1 MDDTKSPL
9 QEPRI
14 AHLLRVPAGVPF
26 LHLSGFPLVNTI
38 GAWLTRKF
46 TTTSILVV
54 IVYIHYIFFIPSG
67 THNLARNVILP
78 DLNLLLS
85 IPVLIESEVLLL
97 VQFFPQ
103 ITPSL
108 PMK

>member
-1 MDDTKSPL
+1 MVPWVKMSESRE
-9 QEPRI
+9 Q
-14 AHLLRVPAGVPF
+14 LLS
-26 LHLSGFPLVNTI
+26 LSLLNLVYVLI
-38 GAWLTRKF
+38 I
-46 TTTSILVV
+46 IL
-54 IVYIHYIFFIPSG
+54 IVHYIFFIPPG

-78 DLNLLLS
+78 DLILLLS